1 MSIAMFGTLDDD
13 DADMEDKDFEGDKG
27 HEDGDGDDEVDEDED
42 DNENEEG
49 GINGD
54 AKDENE
60 GEDLMKKDNDDV
72 VNNLRNE
79 IVSDDKEA
87 NRRVLMDEKSPLMT
101 VTHIDDTTTDAVDD
115 IVI

>member
-13 DADMEDKDFEGDKG
+13 DADIEDKDFEGDKG
-27 HEDGDGDDEVDEDED
+27 HEDGDGDDEVDEDDD

-60 GEDLMKKDNDDV
+60 GEDLIKKDNDHV
-72 VNNLRNE
+72 VNNLSNK
-79 IVSDDKEA
+79 IVSDD